1 MAALH
6 RLQREEPHP
15 QIGEVLHE
23 LRRIADLLETLPAR
37 IARPAPSTSLPAA
50 DRTFLEGL
58 LPAVADAIGPCV
70 WTTADL
76 LAHAEQHQPI
86 RLALDGRSGRRL
98 GKLLARAEGIALA
111 GCLLRRGEAVREGLL
126 WFVQRV

>member
-1 MAALH
+1 MTTE

-15 QIGEVLHE
+15 LLGEVLHE
-23 LRRIADLLETLPAR
+23 LRRISDLLESLPAR
-37 IARPAPSTSLPAA
+37 MARPSARTSLPAD
-50 DRTFLEGL
+50 DRTYLETL

-76 LAHAEQHQPI
+76 LAHAEQHEPI
-86 RLALDGRSGRRL
+86 RHALDGRNGRRL
-98 GKLLARAEGIALA
+98 GKLLARAEGVALA
-111 GCLLRRGEAVREGLL
+111 DCLLRRGEAVREGLL